1 MKWRDIAMVIIAKE
15 ILQYEKDN
23 IKYYI
28 NIPKIYYKEKSDKA
42 FVKNEMIESINQ
54 VIFEDIITFMD
65 VVENSYNVIHSNYT
79 YISSL
84 TEFQIGYDSKNI
96 ISLSIEFSQLDGF
109 YDISYLK
116 GYNYDLKLKKEIFL
130 KDLFKEDLDYLK
142 ILKKYILIQY
152 KILTTE
158 IQEYLENLPN
168 YICEDNIFLDEEN
181 NFYFTNE
188 YLILPFSSCEIDEEL
203 LNLIEF
209 KIPFNKIYNYLSE
222 YAIRNIVK
230 KIIL

>member
-1 MKWRDIAMVIIAKE
+1 MVVVEKE

-28 NIPKIYYKEKSDKA
+28 NIPKIYYKVKNDKT

-65 VVENSYNVIHSNYT
+65 VVGNSYNVSQNNYT

-96 ISLSIEFSQLDGF
+96 ISLSVEFSQLDGF

-116 GYNYDLKLKKEIFL
+116 GYNYDLKLKKEIYL

>member
-1 MKWRDIAMVIIAKE
+1 MVVVEKE

-28 NIPKIYYKEKSDKA
+28 NIPKIYYKVKNDKT

-65 VVENSYNVIHSNYT
+65 VVGNSYNVSQNNYT

-116 GYNYDLKLKKEIFL
+116 GYNYDLKLKKEIYL

-158 IQEYLENLPN
+158 IQEYMENLPN
-168 YICEDNIFLDEEN
+168 YICEDNVCLNEEN

>member
-1 MKWRDIAMVIIAKE
+1 MIMVVVEKE

-28 NIPKIYYKEKSDKA
+28 NIPKIYYKVKNDKT

-65 VVENSYNVIHSNYT
+65 VVGNSYNVSQNNYT

-116 GYNYDLKLKKEIFL
+116 GYNYDLKLKKEIYL

-158 IQEYLENLPN
+158 IQEYMENLPN
-168 YICEDNIFLDEEN
+168 YICEDNVCLNEEN
-181 NFYFTNE
+181 NFYFTND

>member
-1 MKWRDIAMVIIAKE
+1 MVVVEKE

-28 NIPKIYYKEKSDKA
+28 NIPKIYYKVKNDKT

-65 VVENSYNVIHSNYT
+65 VVGNSYNVSQNNYT

-116 GYNYDLKLKKEIFL
+116 GYNYDLKLKKEIYL

-168 YICEDNIFLDEEN
+168 YICEDNVCLDEEN

>member
-1 MKWRDIAMVIIAKE
+1 MVIIAKE

-28 NIPKIYYKEKSDKA
+28 NIPKIYYKVKNDKT

-65 VVENSYNVIHSNYT
+65 VVGNSYNVSQNNYT

-116 GYNYDLKLKKEIFL
+116 GYNYDLKLKKEIYL

-168 YICEDNIFLDEEN
+168 YICEDNVCLDEEN

>member
-1 MKWRDIAMVIIAKE
+1 MVVVEKE

-28 NIPKIYYKEKSDKA
+28 NIPKIYYKVKNDKT

-65 VVENSYNVIHSNYT
+65 VVGNSYNVSQNNYT

-116 GYNYDLKLKKEIFL
+116 GYNYDLKLKKEIYL

>member
-1 MKWRDIAMVIIAKE
+1 MVIIAKE

-28 NIPKIYYKEKSDKA
+28 NIPKIYYKEKSDKT

-65 VVENSYNVIHSNYT
+65 VVENSYNVSHSNYT

-116 GYNYDLKLKKEIFL
+116 GYNYDLKLKKEIYL
-130 KDLFKEDLDYLK
+130 KDLFKEDLDYLR

-152 KILTTE
+152 KILTME

-168 YICEDNIFLDEEN
+168 YICEDNVCLNEEN
-181 NFYFTNE
+181 NFYFTND

>member
-1 MKWRDIAMVIIAKE
+1 MVIIAKE

-28 NIPKIYYKEKSDKA
+28 NIPKIYYKVKSDKT
-42 FVKNEMIESINQ
+42 FVENEMIESINQ

-65 VVENSYNVIHSNYT
+65 VVGNSYNVSQNNYT

-168 YICEDNIFLDEEN
+168 YICEDNVCLDEEN

>member
-1 MKWRDIAMVIIAKE
+1 MVIIAKE

-28 NIPKIYYKEKSDKA
+28 NIPKIYYKVKSDKT
-42 FVKNEMIESINQ
+42 FVENEMIESINQ

-65 VVENSYNVIHSNYT
+65 VVGNSYNVSQNNYT

-116 GYNYDLKLKKEIFL
+116 GYNYDLKLKKEIYL

-158 IQEYLENLPN
+158 IEEYLENLPN
-168 YICEDNIFLDEEN
+168 YICEDNVCLDEEN